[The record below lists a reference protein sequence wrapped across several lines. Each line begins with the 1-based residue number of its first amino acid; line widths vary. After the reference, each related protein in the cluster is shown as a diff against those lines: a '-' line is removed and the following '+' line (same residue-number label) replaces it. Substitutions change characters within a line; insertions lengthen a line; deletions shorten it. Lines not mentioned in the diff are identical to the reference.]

1 MLKQIKKILR
11 YAFLSHLVLFIAIQF
26 YPYGRD
32 HSNPPI
38 TAEPKWDSP
47 QTRALFFRACVDC
60 HSNQTV
66 WPWYS
71 HVAPISWLVQS
82 DVDKGRSHL
91 NVSEWGSKEY
101 DEDEAA
107 AQVRKGKMPLPKY
120 LLLHPHAKLT
130 DEEKQKFIRGLIST
144 FGE

>member
-1 MLKQIKKILR
+1 MLKLTKKILR
-11 YAFLSHLVLFIAIQF
+11 YTFLSLLVLFIAIQF
-26 YPYGRD
+26 YPYGRN

-47 QTRALFFRACVDC
+47 QTRELFFRACVDC

-91 NVSEWGSKEY
+91 NVSEWGNKEY

-107 AQVRKGKMPLPKY
+107 EQVRKGKMPLPKY
-120 LLLHPHAKLT
+120 LLLHPRAKLT
-130 DEEKQKFIRGLIST
+130 DEEKQKFIQGLIST
-144 FGE
+144 FSE